1 MQIKINEIFQS
12 ISGEAGHPNF
22 PQGTFCTF
30 IRFQGCNLRCTWC
43 DTPHSQDPDGGQWME
58 IEDIVS
64 AVGSNSNVVITGGE
78 PLQQKEGLECLIDV
92 LVGKGKNVQIE
103 TNGSFL
109 PDRFNTE
116 FELQVEWVFDY
127 KLPSSKMELLMMPI
141 APYFQQALVA
151 GRAMVKFVFH
161 DEKDIDV
168 MIHVMKIFLAHL
180 PYFGFAIFILSP
192 TEHGRQF
199 SADVVKKIFDQ
210 NLQNY
215 CIFSLQSHKILDL
228 K

>member
-30 IRFQGCNLRCTWC
+30 IRFQGCNLRCGWC
-43 DTPHSQDPDGGQWME
+43 DTRHSQDPDGGQWME

-92 LVGKGKNVQIE
+92 LIGKGKNVQIE

-109 PDRFNTE
+109 PDKFNTE
-116 FELQVEWVFDY
+116 FLSAVTWVFDY
-127 KLPSSKMELLMMPI
+127 KLPSSGMGVLMMPI
-141 APYFQQALVA
+141 APYFQQALRSGQAV
-151 GRAMVKFVFH
+151 VKFVFH
-161 DEKDIDV
+161 DENDIDA
-168 MIHVMKIFLAHL
+168 MIHVMKLFLDHL
-180 PYFGFAIFILSP
+180 PNLGFAPFIVSP
-192 TEHGRQF
+192 TGFGRSF
-199 SADVVKKIFDQ
+199 SRDAVKKIFEQ
-210 NLQNY
+210 NLQNH
-215 CIFSLQSHKILDL
+215 CVFSLQSHKILDL

>member
-43 DTPHSQDPDGGQWME
+43 DTQHSQDPDGGQWME
-58 IEDIVS
+58 IEDIIS

-78 PLQQKEGLECLIDV
+78 PLQNQLELECLIDD
-92 LVGKGKNVQIE
+92 LIGEGKKVQIE

-109 PDRFNTE
+109 PYRFNTE
-116 FELQVEWVFDY
+116 YTPQVTWVFDY
-127 KLPSSKMELLMMPI
+127 KLPSSGMELLMMPI
-141 APYFQQALVA
+141 MPYFQQALKSKQAV
-151 GRAMVKFVFH
+151 VKFVFH
-161 DEKDIDV
+161 NEQDIDV
-168 MIHVMKIFLAHL
+168 MISVMKIFLDHL
-180 PYFGFAIFILSP
+180 PYLGFAPFIVSP
-192 TEHGRQF
+192 TGFGRSF
-199 SADVVKKIFDQ
+199 SLDAVKKIFEQ

-215 CIFSLQSHKILDL
+215 CIFSLQSHKLLDL